1 MTKKEKK
8 IVKQTIDKNL
18 DYVKKKKDFQQKGR
32 LKKRKTNDKG
42 RLLTKI

>member
-8 IVKQTIDKNL
+8 FVKQTIDKNL

-32 LKKRKTNDKG
+32 L
-42 RLLTKI
+42 LTKI